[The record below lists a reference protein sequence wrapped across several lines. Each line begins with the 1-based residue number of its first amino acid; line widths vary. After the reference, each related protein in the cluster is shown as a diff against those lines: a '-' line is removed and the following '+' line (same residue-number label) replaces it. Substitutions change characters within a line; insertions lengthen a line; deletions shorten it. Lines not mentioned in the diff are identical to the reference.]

1 MAGFIVKRLTQLLPM
16 LLGASLLVF
25 AVIRLAPGDPYSG
38 LIDPRADPAKVEEL
52 RRRHCLDCPMPQQY
66 LRWLTGAVRGDLG
79 TSIRFRIPVA
89 ELIGDRLGPSL
100 ALGVTS
106 ESIVLLAGIP
116 FGILAAVRRGTWVD
130 TAVTAVALSGLA
142 IPAFFFGLLLLRWL
156 SLGGL
161 QILPSAGFTTPGSQL
176 SGVPLLLD
184 AARHLILPATALGVT
199 SIAGL
204 MSHVRSALLEV
215 LQQDYSRTARSKGLP
230 RRTVTF
236 RHALRNALIPV
247 VTMIGLQFG
256 GLMSG
261 AVLTETIFAWPGI
274 GRMIV
279 DAINNKD
286 FPLVQG
292 AIMTFALMY
301 ALVNLIIDVTYALL
315 DPRLRLVY
323 E

>member
-1 MAGFIVKRLTQLLPM
+1 MLIPVLFGISIFVFLLM
-16 LLGASLLVF
+16 YF
-25 AVIRLAPGDPYSG
+25 TPGDPAVLMLGEGAPPEQLEALREAMG
-38 LIDPRADPAKVEEL
+38 LNDPFYV
-52 RRRHCLDCPMPQQY
+52 QY
-66 LRWLTGAVRGDLG
+66 YRWLRNAVRGDLG
-79 TSIRFRIPVA
+79 RSLRSKKLVTEEI
-89 ELIGDRLGPSL
+89 LDRLPATTEL
-100 ALGVTS
+100 AVAAVAFAVIVGVP
-106 ESIVLLAGIP
+106 V
-116 FGILAAVRRGTWVD
+116 GILSATKPNSWFDNLAMVAALTGVGMPVFWQGIMLILIFSVH
-130 TAVTAVALSGLA
+130 
-142 IPAFFFGLLLLRWL
+142 LRWL
-156 SLGGL
+156 PSSGRMGGL
-161 QILPSAGFTTPGSQL
+161 EY
-176 SGVPLLLD
+176 
-184 AARHLILPATALGVT
+184 LILPAITLGTAST
-199 SIAGL
+199 ASIARL
-204 MSHVRSALLEV
+204 TRSAMLEV
-215 LQQDYSRTARSKGLP
+215 LQQDYIRTARSKGLP
-230 RRTVTF
+230 RRMVTF

-292 AIMTFALMY
+292 TIMTFALMY

>member
-1 MAGFIVKRLTQLLPM
+1 MKVIVQP
-16 LLGASLLVF
+16 SLRDSMGLN
-25 AVIRLAPGDPYSG
+25 DPFY
-38 LIDPRADPAKVEEL
+38 V
-52 RRRHCLDCPMPQQY
+52 QY
-66 LRWLTGAVRGDLG
+66 FRWLRNAVRGDLG
-79 TSIRFRIPVA
+79 KSLRSKKLVTTEI
-89 ELIGDRLGPSL
+89 LDRLPATTELAIAAVTFAVIVGVPVGILSATKPNSWFDNIAMVL
-100 ALGVTS
+100 ALTGVGMP
-106 ESIVLLAGIP
+106 VFWQGIML
-116 FGILAAVRRGTWVD
+116 ILVFSVH
-130 TAVTAVALSGLA
+130 
-142 IPAFFFGLLLLRWL
+142 
-156 SLGGL
+156 LGW
-161 QILPSAGFTTPGSQL
+161 LPSSGRMGGFEY
-176 SGVPLLLD
+176 
-184 AARHLILPATALGVT
+184 LILPAITLGTAST
-199 SIAGL
+199 ASIARL
-204 MSHVRSALLEV
+204 TRSAMLEV
-215 LQQDYSRTARSKGLP
+215 LQQDYIRTARSKGLP

>member
-1 MAGFIVKRLTQLLPM
+1 MRKVGSIFVFLLM
-16 LLGASLLVF
+16 YF
-25 AVIRLAPGDPYSG
+25 TPGDPAVLMLGEGAPPEQLEALREAMG
-38 LIDPRADPAKVEEL
+38 LNDPFYV
-52 RRRHCLDCPMPQQY
+52 QY
-66 LRWLTGAVRGDLG
+66 YRWLRNAVRGDLG
-79 TSIRFRIPVA
+79 RSLRSKKLVTEEI
-89 ELIGDRLGPSL
+89 LDRLPATTEL
-100 ALGVTS
+100 AVAAVAFAVIVGVP
-106 ESIVLLAGIP
+106 V
-116 FGILAAVRRGTWVD
+116 GILSATKPNSWFDNLAMVAALTGVGMPVFWQGIMLILIFSVH
-130 TAVTAVALSGLA
+130 
-142 IPAFFFGLLLLRWL
+142 LRWL
-156 SLGGL
+156 PSSGRMGGL
-161 QILPSAGFTTPGSQL
+161 EY
-176 SGVPLLLD
+176 
-184 AARHLILPATALGVT
+184 LILPAITLGTAST
-199 SIAGL
+199 ASIARL
-204 MSHVRSALLEV
+204 TRSAMLEV
-215 LQQDYSRTARSKGLP
+215 LQQDYIRTARSKGLP
-230 RRTVTF
+230 RRMVTF

-292 AIMTFALMY
+292 TIMTFALMY

>member
-1 MAGFIVKRLTQLLPM
+1 MNAWAYTKMTKRHAGYYEHHIPGTFLVMKVIVQSSQRDSMGLN
-16 LLGASLLVF
+16 
-25 AVIRLAPGDPYSG
+25 DPFY
-38 LIDPRADPAKVEEL
+38 V
-52 RRRHCLDCPMPQQY
+52 QY
-66 LRWLTGAVRGDLG
+66 FRWLRNAVRGDLG
-79 TSIRFRIPVA
+79 KSLRSKKLVTTEI
-89 ELIGDRLGPSL
+89 LDRLPATTELAIAAVTFAVIVGVPVGILSATKPNSWFDNIAMVL
-100 ALGVTS
+100 ALTGVGMP
-106 ESIVLLAGIP
+106 VFWQGIML
-116 FGILAAVRRGTWVD
+116 ILVFSVH
-130 TAVTAVALSGLA
+130 
-142 IPAFFFGLLLLRWL
+142 
-156 SLGGL
+156 LGW
-161 QILPSAGFTTPGSQL
+161 LPSSGRMGGFEY
-176 SGVPLLLD
+176 
-184 AARHLILPATALGVT
+184 LILPAITLGTAST
-199 SIAGL
+199 ASIARL
-204 MSHVRSALLEV
+204 TRSAMLEV
-215 LQQDYSRTARSKGLP
+215 LQQDYIRTARSKGLP

>member
-1 MAGFIVKRLTQLLPM
+1 MWRYILRRLLMLIPVLFGISIFVFLLM
-16 LLGASLLVF
+16 YF
-25 AVIRLAPGDPYSG
+25 TPGDPAVLMLGEGAPPEQLEALREAMG
-38 LIDPRADPAKVEEL
+38 LNDPFYV
-52 RRRHCLDCPMPQQY
+52 QY
-66 LRWLTGAVRGDLG
+66 YRWLRNAVRGDLG
-79 TSIRFRIPVA
+79 RSLRSKKLVTEEI
-89 ELIGDRLGPSL
+89 LDRLPATTEL
-100 ALGVTS
+100 AVAAVAFAVIVGVP
-106 ESIVLLAGIP
+106 V
-116 FGILAAVRRGTWVD
+116 GILSATKPNSWFDNLAMVAALTGVGMPVFWQGIMLILIFSVH
-130 TAVTAVALSGLA
+130 
-142 IPAFFFGLLLLRWL
+142 LRWL
-156 SLGGL
+156 PSSGRMGGL
-161 QILPSAGFTTPGSQL
+161 EY
-176 SGVPLLLD
+176 
-184 AARHLILPATALGVT
+184 LILPAITLGTAST
-199 SIAGL
+199 ASIARL
-204 MSHVRSALLEV
+204 TRSAMLEV
-215 LQQDYSRTARSKGLP
+215 LQQDYIRTARSKGLP
-230 RRTVTF
+230 RRMVTF

-292 AIMTFALMY
+292 TIMTFALMY